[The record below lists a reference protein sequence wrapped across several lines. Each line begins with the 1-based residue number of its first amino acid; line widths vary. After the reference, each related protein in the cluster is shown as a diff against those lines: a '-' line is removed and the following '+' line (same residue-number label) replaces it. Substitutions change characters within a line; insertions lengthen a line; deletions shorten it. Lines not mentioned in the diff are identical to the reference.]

1 MGCIYKK
8 ITEVNYKGP
17 TALEIMHMGYEHI
30 KDPSE
35 FLAIAFERA
44 RRLEELRYL

>member
-30 KDPSE
+30 KDPRE
-35 FLAIAFERA
+35 FLAIAFKRA
-44 RRLEELRYL
+44 RKLENCKWL